1 MGVLFGGECWAE
13 GLHCMFCLVGLSA
26 TLFLLGDLCFAG
38 VLGTVDAKDSGAGS
52 AVRVSGSRAGWAT
65 HEGFGSKCSGA
76 VRHGC
81 KLPACIWLAGN
92 ILLDQDRFGSS
103 GIGQLRL
110 TLDAEAP
117 WPTLLL
123 SSSCSSTRWS

>member
-76 VRHGC
+76 GC
-81 KLPACIWLAGN
+81 VSGTGGAVGLA
-92 ILLDQDRFGSS
+92 R
-103 GIGQLRL
+103 
-110 TLDAEAP
+110 EA
-117 WPTLLL
+117 TFAQGFEVT
-123 SSSCSSTRWS
+123 SKSSCFVRPPRQHQQNH